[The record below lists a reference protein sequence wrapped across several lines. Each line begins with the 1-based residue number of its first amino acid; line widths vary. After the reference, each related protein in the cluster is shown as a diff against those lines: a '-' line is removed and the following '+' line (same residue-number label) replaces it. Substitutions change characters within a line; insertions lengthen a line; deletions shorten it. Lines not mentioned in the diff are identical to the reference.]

1 MQDDPGERQSESN
14 PAGSL
19 GILLANLGTPDAPTT
34 GAVRRFLAEFLWDPR
49 VVETPRW
56 LWWLA
61 LHGIILR
68 IRPAKS
74 AHAYRLIWTPQG
86 SPLMFHGR
94 ALAETLRDM
103 LSGARRIV
111 PTLPPEEPPAGRPST
126 GIPSRNEG
134 GAPLL
139 ALGMS
144 YGSPSI
150 PQALTQLRQ
159 AGARRLIVLPLY
171 PQYSGTTT
179 GSVFDR
185 VSRELQRWRWVPEL
199 RFING
204 YHDDDAYIEAL
215 AMSVRD
221 HWREHERTHL
231 LFSFHGIPQR
241 YCQAGD
247 PYEHQCRE
255 TARRV
260 AGQLGLS
267 AAGWTVSF
275 QSQIGREAW
284 LRPYT
289 DEFLLQQARAGHK
302 RMTVIC
308 PGFAVDC
315 LETLEEIAIR
325 NRHMFMEHGGEYYTY
340 VPALNAGER
349 HALALAGVIRRHAA
363 GWMDP

>member
-1 MQDDPGERQSESN
+1 MQNDPGEPQSTSN
-14 PAGSL
+14 LTGRL
-19 GILLANLGTPDAPTT
+19 GILLANLGTPDAPTP

-49 VVETPRW
+49 VIEAPRW
-56 LWWLA
+56 LWWPV
-61 LHGIILR
+61 LHAVILR
-68 IRPAKS
+68 LRPAKS

-86 SPLMFHGR
+86 SPLMLHGR
-94 ALAETLRDM
+94 ALLATLHDLLAGDPQAAM
-103 LSGARRIV
+103 NA
-111 PTLPPEEPPAGRPST
+111 PPNELPAGGSPVA
-126 GIPSRNEG
+126 IPPRNED
-134 GAPLL
+134 GAPVL

-150 PQALTQLRQ
+150 PQALLQLGQ

-215 AMSVRD
+215 AMSIRD

-241 YCQAGD
+241 YRQAGD

-255 TARRV
+255 TSRRV
-260 AGQLGLS
+260 AEHLGLS
-267 AAGWTVSF
+267 AAEWTVSF
-275 QSQIGREAW
+275 QSQVGREEW

-289 DEFLLQQARAGHK
+289 DEFLLAQARSGHK

-308 PGFAVDC
+308 PGFAADC

-325 NRHMFMEHGGEYYTY
+325 NRDTFMKHGGQYYTY

-349 HALALAGVIRRHAA
+349 HAHALAGVIRRHAA
-363 GWMDP
+363 GWMDH